1 MLYLGFACQRVEQ
14 IKFFLYFLK
23 IFLKN
28 FPLNTN
34 LQQTF
39 RLFLKLVCIY
49 PSSAEE
55 VLGFVFQRY

>member
-39 RLFLKLVCIY
+39 RLKLVCIY